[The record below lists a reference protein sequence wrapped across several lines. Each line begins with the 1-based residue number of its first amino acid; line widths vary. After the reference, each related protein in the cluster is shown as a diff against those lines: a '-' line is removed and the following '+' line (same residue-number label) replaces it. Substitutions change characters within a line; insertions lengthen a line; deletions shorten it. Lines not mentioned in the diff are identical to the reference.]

1 MGMISIYTYSSYIL
15 HILSTQST
23 QTNHIR
29 RLPCSLPFPIFIASQ
44 YISCRFLAGVPF
56 PRSRILFSPAPSVS
70 APVVPFSVM
79 PPLRSF
85 RSYRFPVSSGRLV
98 MRVVSSFPV
107 PSYRSVRRVVVPF
120 LVSFMPGR
128 RNGAPFLSARFLVPS
143 LSHRGV
149 RFPGAAC
156 LPFRSSSRC
165 GVAVLRFVHRPVRR
179 LVVAFRASLRLV
191 GRLVRRLVR
200 RLVSSLV
207 FSRRVRLVVRFSLF
221 VIAHQMRASPLRF
234 VVGIGRNVSLKRRSP
249 SLVSCSIL
257 IRAVFPSSVSRR
269 GVGEAVV
276 PDYPLERGRWC
287 RCPHS
292 LRSSPFVLRRHCR
305 SRLVVRPRRIVMG
318 VSSVDPSRLAVGR
331 LVFSAV
337 LSWRPV
343 RRGACYRLPLI
354 GTRRFSQLNFARRF
368 FHL

>member
-120 LVSFMPGR
+120 FVSFMPGR
-128 RNGAPFLSARFLVPS
+128 RNGAPFLSARFLVSS

-179 LVVAFRASLRLV
+179 LVVAFRVSLRLV
-191 GRLVRRLVR
+191 GRLVRRLV
-200 RLVSSLV
+200 SS
-207 FSRRVRLVVRFSLF
+207 SCSPCRSLF
-221 VIAHQMRASPLRF
+221 LVRHCSSDEGVPASFRRRHRAECLVKATKSVACFLFYPHPRRFPQLRF
-234 VVGIGRNVSLKRRSP
+234 P
-249 SLVSCSIL
+249 SW
-257 IRAVFPSSVSRR
+257 
-269 GVGEAVV
+269 
-276 PDYPLERGRWC
+276 RGRG
-287 RCPHS
+287 RCP
-292 LRSSPFVLRRHCR
+292 
-305 SRLVVRPRRIVMG
+305 
-318 VSSVDPSRLAVGR
+318 
-331 LVFSAV
+331 
-337 LSWRPV
+337 
-343 RRGACYRLPLI
+343 
-354 GTRRFSQLNFARRF
+354 
-368 FHL
+368 

>member
-128 RNGAPFLSARFLVPS
+128 RNGAPFLSARFLVSS

-149 RFPGAAC
+149 RFRGGRRV
-156 LPFRSSSRC
+156 FRS
-165 GVAVLRFVHRPVRR
+165 ALR
-179 LVVAFRASLRLV
+179 LVVA
-191 GRLVRRLVR
+191 
-200 RLVSSLV
+200 
-207 FSRRVRLVVRFSLF
+207 
-221 VIAHQMRASPLRF
+221 LRF
-234 VVGIGRNVSLKRRSP
+234 CGSFIV
-249 SLVSCSIL
+249 
-257 IRAVFPSSVSRR
+257 
-269 GVGEAVV
+269 
-276 PDYPLERGRWC
+276 
-287 RCPHS
+287 
-292 LRSSPFVLRRHCR
+292 PFVGSSWRFGFLC
-305 SRLVVRPRRIVMG
+305 
-318 VSSVDPSRLAVGR
+318 VSSVVS
-331 LVFSAV
+331 
-337 LSWRPV
+337 
-343 RRGACYRLPLI
+343 
-354 GTRRFSQLNFARRF
+354 
-368 FHL
+368 

>member
-128 RNGAPFLSARFLVPS
+128 RNGAPFLSARFLVSS

-149 RFPGAAC
+149 RFRGGGVSSVPLFVSLWRCGFAV
-156 LPFRSSSRC
+156 RSSSR
-165 GVAVLRFVHRPVRR
+165 
-179 LVVAFRASLRLV
+179 
-191 GRLVRRLVR
+191 
-200 RLVSSLV
+200 
-207 FSRRVRLVVRFSLF
+207 
-221 VIAHQMRASPLRF
+221 
-234 VVGIGRNVSLKRRSP
+234 
-249 SLVSCSIL
+249 
-257 IRAVFPSSVSRR
+257 SSVRR
-269 GVGEAVV
+269 GVSGFFAS
-276 PDYPLERGRWC
+276 R
-287 RCPHS
+287 
-292 LRSSPFVLRRHCR
+292 RSSREASCEA
-305 SRLVVRPRRIVMG
+305 SRFLVVFALSFAFPC
-318 VSSVDPSRLAVGR
+318 SSS
-331 LVFSAV
+331 
-337 LSWRPV
+337 
-343 RRGACYRLPLI
+343 LI
-354 GTRRFSQLNFARRF
+354 R
-368 FHL
+368 